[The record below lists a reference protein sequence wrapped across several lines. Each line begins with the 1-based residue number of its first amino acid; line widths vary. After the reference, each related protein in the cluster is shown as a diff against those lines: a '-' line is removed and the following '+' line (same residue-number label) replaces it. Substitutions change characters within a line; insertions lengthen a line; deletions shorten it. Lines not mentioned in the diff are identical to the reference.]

1 MNPSVDKYTKSQRV
15 HRFTSSL
22 TLMNTLANI
31 PLLIGLKVMMD
42 KNMNIPL
49 NDEHLSSYINKI
61 SVYL

>member
-1 MNPSVDKYTKSQRV
+1 MSTNNHEGYTVSSQ
-15 HRFTSSL
+15 HISSF
-22 TLMNTLANI
+22 TLMNTLTNI